1 MSAISRINQANH
13 YVEKVFLQV
22 LALLNVYR
30 LEVELEPQNASQQQH
45 GATRWRRWEVVEIH
59 RFQPDVVI
67 NWAENESKQIEGR
80 VIYWLTRVP
89 CLVSFSLH
97 TYFSF
102 CCTTETIDL
111 STQFPRLPTNH
122 STVNS
127 NWFFSIRTS
136 YATTKVCCLI
146 TTAPSDLIPTK
157 SFDELT
163 ARNSRLR
170 YFTAA
175 EPYWQPYSNRTIF
188 T

>member
-80 VIYWLTRVP
+80 VIY
-89 CLVSFSLH
+89 
-97 TYFSF
+97 
-102 CCTTETIDL
+102 
-111 STQFPRLPTNH
+111 
-122 STVNS
+122 
-127 NWFFSIRTS
+127 
-136 YATTKVCCLI
+136 
-146 TTAPSDLIPTK
+146 
-157 SFDELT
+157 
-163 ARNSRLR
+163 
-170 YFTAA
+170 
-175 EPYWQPYSNRTIF
+175 
-188 T
+188 